1 MIISTFY
8 CIEDTKTGML
18 VDLKLLKE
26 GYDLSNPGCEETFS
40 YAFENLFKKYFDTNY
55 SLVGRLAKAYNE
67 IDKTY
72 GRYVVKMVDINMKE
86 I

>member
-1 MIISTFY
+1 MIITTFY

-26 GYDLSNPGCEETFS
+26 GYNLFSPGCEETFS
-40 YAFENLFKKYFDTNY
+40 YAFENLFKNYFDTRSY
-55 SLVGRLAKAYNE
+55 LVSKLAKTYNE
-67 IDKTY
+67 IDKSY
-72 GRYVVKMVDINMKE
+72 GRYIMKMVDINVKE

>member
-1 MIISTFY
+1 MIITTFY

-26 GYDLSNPGCEETFS
+26 GYNLFSPGCEETFS
-40 YAFENLFKKYFDTNY
+40 YAFENLFRRYFDTKI
-55 SLVGRLAKAYNE
+55 SLVLRLTKTYNE
-67 IDKTY
+67 IAKSY
-72 GRYVVKMVDINMKE
+72 GRYVMRMVDINVRE